1 MCALPPR
8 RRLYGSA
15 RLVLLRVA
23 RRVLVRVARSTR
35 ATMSAITFPEPAA
48 CGFIR
53 NSARGTHGGSTSFI
67 GAIKT
72 AASTVD
78 DSTNTV
84 PSVTRT
90 CVGLAVGGCLAGHL
104 GRHQSG
110 SSRRNLSVP
119 RAQCAAPTH
128 DGSV

>member
-1 MCALPPR
+1 MYALPPR
-8 RRLYGSA
+8 RRLYGGA

-35 ATMSAITFPEPAA
+35 ATFSAITIPAPAA
-48 CGFIR
+48 GGCIR
-53 NSARGTHGGSTSFI
+53 SSACGTHGGSTSFI

-90 CVGLAVGGCLAGHL
+90 CVALAVGRCLAGPL
-104 GRHQSG
+104 GRH
-110 SSRRNLSVP
+110 
-119 RAQCAAPTH
+119 
-128 DGSV
+128 